1 MRLAACVLRRW
12 TGVGKLRW
20 LEDNVFV
27 YMWAVGMTGISSAKR
42 EFSDSDLLSEH

>member
-12 TGVGKLRW
+12 TGVGKMRL

-27 YMWAVGMTGISSAKR
+27 LWDVGMTGISLAKR
-42 EFSDSDLLSEH
+42 EFSDSDLLPEH